1 MKKNSILFLLIT
13 LLLSVSMLVGC
24 GEDNTADPTK
34 APATATP
41 ATETTAAPADPTTAP
56 ADPTTAPADPT
67 TAPADPTTAPADPT
81 TAPADPT
88 TAPTQAPTQKPTAK
102 PTEKPEEKITTV
114 YLDQA
119 KGKDS
124 NKGTQDAPVATMEKA
139 FEILEEGGTIKLVG
153 RYIYGFEDADTSSN
167 YVIMFPET
175 DGKVTITSADTKKL
189 STISFEAGTKTT
201 VQLVSPVEFNNLIL
215 EYDHDKYNG
224 KTGNM
229 NIYSGPELVF
239 GEKVYVDCVNDACP
253 SKPIHENCIAIRGGW
268 HTPECKG
275 SIYTGD
281 DIIITVMSGTFAY
294 INGGN
299 ADGNTP
305 VGNSVITIGGDAEIY
320 QRLQAAGSNGGDVT
334 GNVTINIT
342 GGDVGSGGSET
353 DGSILMQY
361 GIVIIGHGKNGNV
374 TEIGGDVTINI
385 TGGYVNSIH
394 TTRTEFE
401 SLKGD
406 LTINIS
412 EDANFGDMNITSTG
426 IDLDQTQTLILPE
439 DADASKFGDIWDE
452 IKQ

>member
-24 GEDNTADPTK
+24 GEDNT
-34 APATATP
+34 
-41 ATETTAAPADPTTAP
+41 